1 MPSEREHEMA
11 TTGARSGLSRQDG
24 RAVLTARGLHAVV
37 DSPPPLGGPNE
48 AMNPVDLLLGALA
61 TCGTFVCETA
71 ARELGLPLEDATVEV
86 EADFDPRG
94 VKGEEGVSP
103 AMQVFRVTLR
113 LTGVDDEAGAELA
126 GHFRRRC
133 PVFTTLEQAAPIE
146 LDVVIE

>member
-1 MPSEREHEMA
+1 MA
-11 TTGARSGLSRQDG
+11 TMAAQSGLSRADG
-24 RAVLTARGLHAVV
+24 RAVMSARGLHTVV

-71 ARELGLPLEDATVEV
+71 ARELGLPLEDAVVEV
-86 EADFDPRG
+86 EGDFDPRG

-113 LTGVDDEAGAELA
+113 LSGVTADDAQQLA
-126 GHFRRRC
+126 DHFRRRC
-133 PVFTTLEQAAPIE
+133 PVFTTMEKAAPIE
-146 LDVVIE
+146 LDVVTA

>member
-1 MPSEREHEMA
+1 MA
-11 TTGARSGLSRQDG
+11 TMTARSGLSRQDG
-24 RAVLTARGLHAVV
+24 RAVLTARGLHTVV

-71 ARELGLPLEDATVEV
+71 ARELGLELTDAVVEV
-86 EADFDPRG
+86 EGDFDPRG
-94 VKGEEGVSP
+94 VKGEEDVSP

-113 LTGVDDEAGAELA
+113 LSGVDEAGASQLA
-126 GHFRRRC
+126 EHFRQRC

-146 LDVVIE
+146 LDVVVI